1 MIKVSS
7 HHKNTEILNLNTPN
21 NIGSKFIEL
30 QGDID
35 KFILQWE
42 F

>member
-7 HHKNTEILNLNTPN
+7 HHKNTEILNLNTP